1 MAHEHQD
8 LIFNM
13 PTPNTKPTPSRGPA
27 TGARGGFGGRGGA
40 GGRGGGRGG
49 SRGPRPARPIPDMDF
64 KVVDMRRVARVVSG
78 GRRFTFRATVV
89 AGDKKGRV
97 GMGTAKGRDTT
108 LAIDKAFRRA
118 KMELITVP
126 LTDKHTIPHEIERK
140 EGPSR
145 VLLVPGRRGIVAG
158 SSVRTVLEL
167 AGIKNVSAK
176 ILSRSSNKLNNA
188 RAAIMALADLKKK

>member
-1 MAHEHQD
+1 MA
-8 LIFNM
+8 
-13 PTPNTKPTPSRGPA
+13 TPNTKPTAGRGGAGSRGL
-27 TGARGGFGGRGGA
+27 GGGNRGPGGRGGA
-40 GGRGGGRGG
+40 GGRGGGRG
-49 SRGPRPARPIPDMDF
+49 PRPARPIPDMDF
-64 KVVDMRRVARVVSG
+64 RVVDMRRVARVVKG

-118 KMELITVP
+118 KMELVSVP
-126 LTDKHTIPHEIERK
+126 LTKTNSIPHGVEKK

-145 VLLVPGRRGIVAG
+145 VLLVPGRKGIVAG

-167 AGIKNVSAK
+167 AGITNVSAK

-188 RAAIMALADLKKK
+188 RAAIMALKELK

>member
-1 MAHEHQD
+1 
-8 LIFNM
+8 M
-13 PTPNTKPTPSRGPA
+13 PTPNTKPGGASRGGP
-27 TGARGGFGGRGGA
+27 GMGRGGA
-40 GGRGGGRGG
+40 RGPGGRGG
-49 SRGPRPARPIPDMDF
+49 SRGPRSARPIPDMDF

-118 KMELITVP
+118 KMELITIP
-126 LTDKHTIPHEIERK
+126 LNDKGTIPHAIEMK

-145 VLLVPGRRGIVAG
+145 VLLVPGRKGIVAG

-188 RAAIMALADLKKK
+188 RAAIMALKGLKK

>member
-1 MAHEHQD
+1 MA
-8 LIFNM
+8 
-13 PTPNTKPTPSRGPA
+13 TPNTKPT
-27 TGARGGFGGRGGA
+27 GARGPGAGAGRGGAGARGPGGGRGGPGGRGGA
-40 GGRGGGRGG
+40 GGRGGGRG
-49 SRGPRPARPIPDMDF
+49 PRPARPVPDMDF
-64 KVVDMRRVARVVSG
+64 RVVDMRRVARVVKG

-118 KMELITVP
+118 KMELMSVP
-126 LTDKHTIPHEIERK
+126 LTKTNSIPHEVEKK

-145 VLLVPGRRGIVAG
+145 VLLVPGRKGIVAG

-167 AGIKNVSAK
+167 AGITNVSAK

-188 RAAIMALADLKKK
+188 RAAIMALKELKK